1 MKLEEREE
9 SRYLVWNKLSLWP
22 EREHNVSTVSLGT
35 AVLSPPQVAEGQT
48 AGSQS
53 TRNVKGELRVN
64 PSTWK
69 ESKAC

>member
-1 MKLEEREE
+1 MA
-9 SRYLVWNKLSLWP
+9 
-22 EREHNVSTVSLGT
+22 TVSLGV
-35 AVLSPPQVAEGQT
+35 AVLSPPQVVEGQT

-64 PSTWK
+64 PLTWK